1 MALEVNELVS
11 HELVVSVRVVVKVS
25 VAVEPVGHIGDSE
38 DVVDAFPVAEEV
50 KEPEDEKVDVADES
64 DEDVVSLDRR
74 LVVDIPVD
82 EESVGGSVEELEG
95 VSVGGS
101 VEDPD
106 EVSVGGSV
114 EVLEE
119 VSVGGSVEALDDV
132 SVGGS
137 VEVLDEVSV
146 GGSVDVLDEVSVGGS
161 VEVLEEVSVGV
172 ADVEVSVGAIVVS
185 EGVLEVAVDVAVDE
199 VDDGSTVGAGGTGK
213 HAAQAEDGVLLPGTG
228 PL

>member
-137 VEVLDEVSV
+137 V
-146 GGSVDVLDEVSVGGS
+146 DVLDEVSVGGS